1 MRYEDMEFENLRNVY
16 QCIADLPGGLSRAGV
31 AKNLSLSRT
40 AVSLIVSSLIS
51 ARLVSEGTNPIDTG
65 RGRPGLP
72 LLIDDSYWRV
82 VGAALDVGKWQFVI
96 CDLSGN
102 IVRSFEHLADVSSP
116 SLMEDALIDGIKR
129 IQAEYGDVL
138 IPGIGIGVPGI
149 VDTTKG
155 DLLFAFDQ
163 SWLDSFNISERVR
176 KETGMKAYVMNRH
189 TLEGVSEFRYA
200 NPEKIRDMIYIGV
213 GSGIRSAIFS
223 DGKLMQGA
231 HFSAGRI
238 SHLQV
243 NPNGRQ
249 CSCGR
254 YGCLITEANS
264 FALHDY
270 VIELLSAGDE
280 ASVLRGH
287 EGELTT
293 SMIIQAADS
302 GDAVAAAAVRRVAT
316 ALAKVICMV
325 ADVVDPRKVVI
336 GGPVGTSDSLVGFVN
351 ASLDDYY
358 SKSVLPFGRFRA
370 SKASIASFSAAHG
383 GAFLVLQDVIPL
395 MLSLIRSSR
404 NRIDL

>member
-163 SWLDSFNISERVR
+163 NL
-176 KETGMKAYVMNRH
+176 
-189 TLEGVSEFRYA
+189 L
-200 NPEKIRDMIYIGV
+200 
-213 GSGIRSAIFS
+213 
-223 DGKLMQGA
+223 GA
-231 HFSAGRI
+231 
-238 SHLQV
+238 
-243 NPNGRQ
+243 
-249 CSCGR
+249 
-254 YGCLITEANS
+254 
-264 FALHDY
+264 
-270 VIELLSAGDE
+270 
-280 ASVLRGH
+280 
-287 EGELTT
+287 
-293 SMIIQAADS
+293 
-302 GDAVAAAAVRRVAT
+302 
-316 ALAKVICMV
+316 
-325 ADVVDPRKVVI
+325 
-336 GGPVGTSDSLVGFVN
+336 
-351 ASLDDYY
+351 
-358 SKSVLPFGRFRA
+358 
-370 SKASIASFSAAHG
+370 
-383 GAFLVLQDVIPL
+383 
-395 MLSLIRSSR
+395 
-404 NRIDL
+404 